1 VTTYKN
7 EKDELWAML
16 EEDKAKIQRE
26 KDQLLT
32 EQTVVKEV
40 VSKELHSVSGL
51 AQEEQ
56 ESVEIKVVKLV
67 EAIQQ
72 LQARITEM
80 EIQEI
85 PSTPQEV
92 HDQMEEASKS
102 AIGRIRALASE

>member
-1 VTTYKN
+1 
-7 EKDELWAML
+7 M
-16 EEDKAKIQRE
+16 IQRE

-32 EQTVVKEV
+32 EKTVVKEV

-51 AQEEQ
+51 AHEEQ
-56 ESVEIKVVKLV
+56 ELVEIKVVKLV

-92 HDQMEEASKS
+92 HDQMEEAFKS
-102 AIGRIRALASE
+102 AIGRIRALALE